1 MNQKGISV
9 ISMETRENYN
19 AIRAIRVNKEQFENI
34 NKNAEVIFIT
44 CVEDGRIIPYTRG
57 ILTEDKEN
65 RGKVDSLSIL
75 FQKLDIL
82 KARKPDTMIII
93 ESPNGSASVRIGD
106 ALIYAGINNEVVID
120 AEG

>member
-1 MNQKGISV
+1 M
-9 ISMETRENYN
+9 ISMEDKENYN
-19 AIRAIRVNKEQFENI
+19 AIRAIRAIRVNKEQFENI

-57 ILTEDKEN
+57 ILTEDKQN

-106 ALIYAGINNEVVID
+106 ALIYAGMNNEVVID
-120 AEG
+120 AE

>member
-1 MNQKGISV
+1 M
-9 ISMETRENYN
+9 ISMEDRENYN
-19 AIRAIRVNKEQFENI
+19 TIRVIRVNKEQFENI

-120 AEG
+120 TEG